1 MYLAEAGMA
10 AVYLTEPQMK
20 GKLEAC
26 AMKRV
31 ATGAHLPTPWPFEP
45 AKRPEDRTDYCLD
58 CFQTQC
64 KHQVIIFT
72 FEWTGAHPMGGEW

>member
-1 MYLAEAGMA
+1 MAAMYLAEAGMA

-31 ATGAHLPTPWPFEP
+31 ATGAHLPTPWPFEL
-45 AKRPEDRTDYCLD
+45 AKRPDDRAD
-58 CFQTQC
+58 
-64 KHQVIIFT
+64 
-72 FEWTGAHPMGGEW
+72 